1 MNSNIQDYIDLV
13 RSGKI
18 EVCKDQLLLC
28 DMVERVF
35 STEDIYVD
43 EEQLNKYLNQQ
54 KYFPFQ
60 LYEWERFCFAR
71 SCCWSAR
78 TRPMAG
84 RLSPR
89 GFWLCWAAILGRLS
103 LELFCTVL

>member
-13 RSGKI
+13 RSGTI

-28 DMVERVF
+28 DRVERVF

-60 LYEWERFCFAR
+60 LYEWERFCLV
-71 SCCWSAR
+71 
-78 TRPMAG
+78 PLG
-84 RLSPR
+84 LSSPLVEP
-89 GFWLCWAAILGRLS
+89 GVNKKSLGK
-103 LELFCTVL
+103 